1 MDVSFF
7 LPNLQQ
13 LFIEPIVENPLLTAM
28 IAILTL
34 FDFMF
39 GFVEFLDHTRSIKFA
54 FKAMALTVVAIALCI
69 FVKVEFALLIIVIAV
84 AVFLMI
90 LYRARKRTKEKTRE
104 SEKLIGNTEIHL
116 PSNSGLTTSLE
127 YKLADE
133 CIAKGRPRE
142 AIAYLLQCRGKITGQ
157 PRYLISYA
165 DALLQL
171 NNFYDALAKLN
182 TIPSNRVKQ
191 RKTFINVTTRKARCY
206 HGLHEYTKELA
217 CYDDLIAKNIQ
228 PEVYYFCRSQ
238 VKLRMLEVAPY
249 LKSVEQAI
257 TNSSS
262 SRQDFIEGIFNDLD
276 KAQHYSKQDN
286 EQREGRILS
295 YKGACYIH
303 TKAYQEA
310 WEVLTEARKKNEFY
324 ANTYVYL
331 GIYQYDKKN
340 PSQAIGEMRKAISCD
355 EEAGAASDVA
365 CYYLA
370 KIYYE
375 MGEYDSAIH
384 YAAQSLSIFSY
395 RSECF
400 GIQGKCYSK
409 KLMYTE
415 AIECYTK
422 AIELKPEAQ
431 YYASRA
437 YCYYN
442 RNGESKKAYY
452 DIQEA
457 IKLKDGS
464 YYQLK
469 ALLYKA
475 DMDKKN
481 NIQKDK
487 AELNGLLAPF
497 QNDPD
502 NFVDLGIIYTRYQYF
517 EESQQ
522 YYRKA
527 IEENPE
533 SSVAH
538 YDLALVLRE
547 LELNNEA
554 IEEFNI
560 AIELDPMDVK
570 IYRALANCY
579 RDMGD
584 PLNEGLILSR
594 LAMVNQAH
602 CEINKNNGDAV
613 YQLNK
618 YKAAVSYYQA
628 ALAYCPSPDVL
639 NNLACAYY
647 AQELYEEAIESLK
660 KAIKLDKQYFPA
672 YFNLGNCQL
681 RMSEKGFEQ
690 DMEKKAREN
699 FEIAVSLNTEFERA
713 LLMLNSM
720 DAENIEMLI
729 DIPEHTQKLPR
740 IKQ

>member
-7 LPNLQQ
+7 LLNLLQ
-13 LFIEPIVENPLLTAM
+13 LLTESIVDNPLLTAM
-28 IAILTL
+28 IVILTL
-34 FDFMF
+34 FDFTF
-39 GFVEFLDHTRSIKFA
+39 GFVEFLDHARSIKFT
-54 FKAMALTVVAIALCI
+54 FKAIALTVAAIALCI
-69 FVKVEFALLIIVIAV
+69 YVKAEFALLIMVI

-90 LYRARKRTKEKTRE
+90 LYSARKRTVKKNHKVKEI
-104 SEKLIGNTEIHL
+104 IGDAEMHF

-127 YKLADE
+127 YKLAEE
-133 CIAKGRPRE
+133 CIAKECPRE
-142 AIAYLLQCRGKITGQ
+142 AIAHLLQCRGKITGK

-182 TIPSNRVKQ
+182 TIPSNRVKK

-228 PEVYYFCRSQ
+228 PEVYYFRRSQ

-249 LKSVEQAI
+249 LTSVEQAI

-276 KAQHYSKQDN
+276 KAQHYSKQDS

-303 TKAYQEA
+303 TKAYQKG
-310 WEVLTEARKKNEFY
+310 WEVLMEAQKKNEFY
-324 ANTYVYL
+324 ATTYVYL

-355 EEAGAASDVA
+355 KEVGAASDVA

-375 MGEYDSAIH
+375 MGEYDSAIR
-384 YAAQSLSIFSY
+384 YATQSLSIFSC
-395 RSECF
+395 RSDCF
-400 GIQGKCYSK
+400 RIQGKCYSE

-415 AIECYTK
+415 AIKCYTK

-442 RNGESKKAYY
+442 RNGESRKAYY
-452 DIQEA
+452 DMQEA
-457 IKLKDGS
+457 IKLNDS
-464 YYQLK
+464 SNYQIK

-475 DMDKKN
+475 DMDEKN
-481 NIQKDK
+481 NTQKDK

-502 NFVDLGIIYTRYQYF
+502 NFVDLGIIYSKYQYF

-527 IEENPE
+527 IEKYPK
-533 SSVAH
+533 SRAAH

-547 LELNNEA
+547 LKLNDEA

-594 LAMVNQAH
+594 LSEVNQAH
-602 CEINKNNGDAV
+602 CDINKNNGDAV

-628 ALAYCPSPDVL
+628 ALAYCPSPAVL

-660 KAIKLDKQYFPA
+660 KAIKLDTQYFPA

-699 FEIAVSLNTEFERA
+699 FEIAVSLNTEFDRA
-713 LLMLNSM
+713 SLMLNSM
-720 DAENIEMLI
+720 DTENIEMLI
-729 DIPEHTQKLPR
+729 DIPAHR
-740 IKQ
+740 